1 MSMPYVG
8 QTGTGFFRLCFSAVT
23 AVGTRSGTHF
33 PNTEVAIRKLTEK
46 LHKIVGFFFFFFFPP
61 EEEHK
66 DLNSREF
73 LHLTPH

>member
-46 LHKIVGFFFFFFFPP
+46 LHKIVGFFFFFFFLQ
-61 EEEHK
+61 K
-66 DLNSREF
+66 KNTKI
-73 LHLTPH
+73 LTPGNFCI